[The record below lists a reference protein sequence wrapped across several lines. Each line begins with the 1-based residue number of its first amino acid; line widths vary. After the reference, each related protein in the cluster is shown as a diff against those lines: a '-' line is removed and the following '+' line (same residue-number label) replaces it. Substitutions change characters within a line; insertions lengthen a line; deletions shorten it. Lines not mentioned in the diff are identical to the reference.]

1 MLRRLKKAWRTRFG
15 TTQPAPPAA
24 TPAPVA
30 AAAGD
35 DASRHYQRGL
45 ELRSAGLHR
54 EALAAFQQAIDA
66 QHDFSEAH
74 LHAARAHRDLGE
86 PEDASDRYLLALTFD
101 PGCTGARL
109 DLATLHTERNELG
122 EAIALLEEAVAADL
136 AELAIFSRLAKLQ
149 KHCGNAQAARAVF
162 ERALEK
168 LPDEPV
174 LHVNFGMLWLGHLG
188 DPVRAENHFTRA
200 LFLRPG
206 FDIAQSNLG
215 IALQD
220 QGRHDEAIALY
231 ERSIA
236 ARPEPQ
242 EYRWNR
248 AIALLAIGRFDT
260 GWEDYELRK
269 RRPDARRLHK
279 AFKLPDWDGGPLAGR
294 SILVYAEQGVG
305 DEIMFASCLPEVV
318 AQAGACVIE
327 CDARL
332 APLFERSFPQA
343 RIAHRADAKRN
354 WRELYP
360 GLELQSANA
369 SLPRFL
375 RRRPEDFPAHA
386 GYLRADPAAVEDW
399 RARLQQAGRGRHV
412 GLSWRAGTLSTRG
425 PLRSMALE
433 TLAPLFSLPDT
444 TFVILQR
451 DLTDAERASLAGRD
465 NVLIPDMPADLD
477 ALAALVCALD
487 LLVAMPSTLVHL
499 AGALGRPAWGLLSR
513 MPEWRYGVTGER
525 MPWYPSLR
533 MFRQGEDGWGAVV
546 ETVRRRLEAGESAM
560 PDTAAPR

>member
-1 MLRRLKKAWRTRFG
+1 MKRAWRARFG
-15 TTQPAPPAA
+15 RPQQTP
-24 TPAPVA
+24 PAPVPMA
-30 AAAGD
+30 APAAD
-35 DASRHYQRGL
+35 DAASRHYRRGL
-45 ELRSAGLHR
+45 ELRSAGQHR
-54 EALAAFQQAIDA
+54 EALAAFQLAIDA
-66 QHDFSEAH
+66 RHDFAEAH
-74 LHAARAHRDLGE
+74 LHAARTHRDLGE
-86 PEDASDRYLLALTFD
+86 AEDASDRYLLALAFD

-109 DLATLHTERNELG
+109 DLATLHTEAGDLHA
-122 EAIALLEEAVAADL
+122 AIALLEEAVKADL
-136 AELAIFSRLAKLQ
+136 AELAIFSRLAKLH
-149 KHCGNAQAARAVF
+149 KHCGNPQAARAVF

-188 DPVRAENHFTRA
+188 DPVRAEAHFMRA

-220 QGRHDEAIALY
+220 QGRHEEAIALY

-236 ARPEPQ
+236 ARPEPE

-248 AIALLAIGRFDT
+248 AIALLALGRFDE
-260 GWEDYELRK
+260 GWPDYELRK
-269 RRPDARRLHK
+269 YRPDARRLHK
-279 AFKLPDWDGGPLAGR
+279 AFKLPDWGGGPLAGR

-318 AQAGACVIE
+318 AQTGACVIE

-343 RIAHRADAKRN
+343 RIAHRADAKRK

-360 GLELQSANA
+360 GLELQSACG
-369 SLPRFL
+369 SLPRYL
-375 RRRPEDFPAHA
+375 RRRIEDFPAHA
-386 GYLRADPAAVEDW
+386 GYLRADPAAVEAW
-399 RARLQQAGRGRHV
+399 RARLPQAGRGRHI

-433 TLAPLFSLPDT
+433 TLAPLFALSDT

-451 DLTDAERASLAGRD
+451 DLSEAERAALTGRD
-465 NVLIPDMPADLD
+465 NVLLPDLPQDLD

-487 LLVAMPSTLVHL
+487 LLVAVPSTLVHL
-499 AGALGRPAWGLLSR
+499 AGALGRPAWGLLAR
-513 MPEWRYGVTGER
+513 TPEWRYGVTGER

-533 MFRQGEDGWGAVV
+533 LFRQGADGWGAVV
-546 ETVRRRLEAGESAM
+546 DQVRADLANVDRSGGVPVR
-560 PDTAAPR
+560 